1 MMARCER
8 CKPDRS
14 LTWPSLQ
21 ATTMRPPL
29 PWCSADPIEFPSPG
43 KTDLVRNPKFK
54 RKENHHDEVDVQPAA
69 KPSHKCG
76 RAPARIDDGGARSI
90 VPRVKRHEEGAGLR
104 TTVLG
109 PSFLRALGASR
120 ARAVRHP

>member
-1 MMARCER
+1 MRERGER

-43 KTDLVRNPKFK
+43 KTDLGRNPKFK
-54 RKENHHDEVDVQPAA
+54 RKENHHEEVDVQPAA

-90 VPRVKRHEEGAGLR
+90 VPRVKRHEEGAGFRETRPRHLF
-104 TTVLG
+104 
-109 PSFLRALGASR
+109 PRALGVFP
-120 ARAVRHP
+120 VR